1 MTPPQGATPTGD
13 SDDAVARD
21 VRRTIEQFFD
31 AVDAQDVSLLRR
43 VIAHDADMV
52 HIGTD
57 RGEIWRGWK
66 DLRSSAVEQFDELRF
81 YNATIRD
88 LTIRTDS
95 DETVAWYSHL
105 LDADIG
111 SEDGV
116 QTWQGARFT
125 GVLERRE
132 RGWVI
137 VQTHVS
143 LPESHP
149 AE

>member
-1 MTPPQGATPTGD
+1 MTTPQGATPTGD
-13 SDDAVARD
+13 SDDAVAHD

-31 AVDAQDVSLLRR
+31 AMDAQDFSLLRR

-57 RGEIWRGWK
+57 RGEVWRGWK
-66 DLRSSAVEQFDELRF
+66 DLRASAVEQFDELRF

-105 LDADIG
+105 LDAEIG
-111 SEDGV
+111 AEDGV